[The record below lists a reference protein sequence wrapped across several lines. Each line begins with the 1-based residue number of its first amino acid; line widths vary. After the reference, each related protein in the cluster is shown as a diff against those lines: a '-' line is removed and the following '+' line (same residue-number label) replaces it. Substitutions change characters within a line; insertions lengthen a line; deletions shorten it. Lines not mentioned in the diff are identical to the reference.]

1 MIGDGIKSRITIYI
15 SLIHCINMKPKDL
28 VWSNFEV
35 LENDNSKEQKAKC
48 LSCNAII
55 SARAP
60 RLKSHIL
67 KCGNFESCGP
77 STPKKRTFSEMMVD
91 SQNSSKGNLYTY
103 LLCLDQNVDKF
114 GSRSGPRMSGLICF

>member
-1 MIGDGIKSRITIYI
+1 
-15 SLIHCINMKPKDL
+15 MKPKDP
-28 VWSNFEV
+28 VWSHFEV

-60 RLKSHIL
+60 RLKSRVQ

-77 STPKKRTFSEMMVD
+77 SILKKQTLSEMMID
-91 SQNSSKGNLYTY
+91 SPNSSKGNNMYMLTFAY
-103 LLCLDQNVDKF
+103 
-114 GSRSGPRMSGLICF
+114 